1 MSEGAFYGPPMQYF
15 PCGINV
21 VRINNNNCLVLIW
34 NALSI
39 SSNVYVVFA
48 ISDIREYQGGL
59 TDNTIYY

>member
-1 MSEGAFYGPPMQYF
+1 MGPPMQYL

-21 VRINNNNCLVLIW
+21 VRINNSCFVLIW

-39 SSNVYVVFA
+39 SSKVDVVFA